1 MTIPDKIKQEIK
13 KRLQEI
19 EAYRSHSLFKEARFR
34 CQELAALIRK
44 TPAITDKQKLLE
56 QLWGKVKKIDAELKT
71 FDAFSE
77 SVEMSPVEQ
86 AVVRQLFTSGKGG
99 KSSAAFETAA
109 AMLVFGQQSAALKA
123 FHELLDDDTHRI
135 AAAKSII
142 RCYLMEGQF
151 QKAAKQY
158 LTWFKDDRLPRPM
171 LVSVRIFLQ
180 AALTKK
186 GYKQQLPEPV
196 MLEEIQW
203 APEPELEESDF
214 LSIVLPY
221 MTKQMIAK
229 QVLLDVNFQRGKMIN
244 CIVPKAEAG
253 LIGFLRPGSVF
264 REVQINGTDMITFCS
279 VRLSEVSNI
288 KVGRHA
294 GDTTITMR
302 VLDDD

>member
-1 MTIPDKIKQEIK
+1 MTMPTKIKREIQ
-13 KRLQEI
+13 KRLLEI
-19 EAYRSHSLFKEARFR
+19 EAYRTHSLHKEARI
-34 CQELAALIRK
+34 CCLDLASFIRK
-44 TPAITDKQKLLE
+44 TPAITDRKKLLA
-56 QLWGKVKKIDAELKT
+56 QLSSKVKKIDAELKT

-86 AVVRQLFTSGKGG
+86 AVVRQLFTSVKGG
-99 KSSAAFETAA
+99 KASAAFETAA

-123 FHELLDDDTHRI
+123 FHDLLDDDTHRI

-158 LTWFKDDRLPRPM
+158 MTWFRDDRLPRPA
-171 LVSVRIFLQ
+171 LDSVRIFLQ
-180 AALTKK
+180 AVLTKK
-186 GYKQQLPEPV
+186 GYKQQLPEPIV
-196 MLEEIQW
+196 IEEIQW
-203 APEPELEESDF
+203 APEPEVEESDF

-221 MTKQMIAK
+221 MTKGLRTK
-229 QVLLDVNFQRGKMIN
+229 QALLDVNFQRGKMIN
-244 CIVPKAEAG
+244 CIVSKAETG
-253 LIGFLRPGSVF
+253 LIGFLRPGTIF
-264 REVQINGTDMITFCS
+264 HEAQINGTDMISFCS

-288 KVGRHA
+288 KVGRYA